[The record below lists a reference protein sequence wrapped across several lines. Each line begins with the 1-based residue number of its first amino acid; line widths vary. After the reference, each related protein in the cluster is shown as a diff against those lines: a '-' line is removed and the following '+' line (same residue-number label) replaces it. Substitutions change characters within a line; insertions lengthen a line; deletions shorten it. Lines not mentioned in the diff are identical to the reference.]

1 MEAYSLDLRKRVVA
15 ACDEGV
21 LTRSEIAETFG
32 VSVSFVTKLLRR
44 RRDNGS
50 IAAKPHTGG
59 FAPALQGR
67 ALRALAALVEE
78 QPDATL
84 AELRDRLGRRCR
96 VRVGVWTICRALAG
110 LRLPIKKSRCTPA
123 SVTRPGYEACVAPS
137 AAS

>member
-1 MEAYSLDLRKRVVA
+1 MEAYSLDLRERVVV

-21 LTRSEIAETFG
+21 LTRPEIAETFG

-44 RRDNGS
+44 RRDSGS
-50 IAAKPHTGG
+50 IAARPHTGG

-67 ALRALAALVEE
+67 TLHALAALVEE

-84 AELRDRLGRRCR
+84 AELRDRLWRRYR
-96 VRVGVWTICRALAG
+96 VRVGVWTVCRALAG
-110 LRLPIKKSRCTPA
+110 LRLPVKKSRCTPA
-123 SVTRPGYEACVAPS
+123 SVTPPECEACVAPS